1 MKEFLY
7 KNISNI
13 YHSYVEKNGT
23 MNGASSLLSIF
34 FGFVFMATFLL
45 FLVYLEKKW
54 GLNCNTYYMNMF
66 RIEFSRL
73 ERINLLPCAIP
84 PYLFGYLFTYF
95 FLTHNK
101 REEKI
106 YKMYDIC
113 DKKMGVLFF
122 FVYPYIPLVLLFIL
136 III

>member
-7 KNISNI
+7 KNLSNL
-13 YHSYVEKNGT
+13 YHTYVEKNGT
-23 MNGASSLLSIF
+23 INGASSLLSFF

-54 GLNCNTYYMNMF
+54 DLDCFSYYTSLF
-66 RIEFSRL
+66 RIEISQL
-73 ERINLLPCAIP
+73 ERINIMPSLIP
-84 PYLFGYLFTYF
+84 PYLLGYLCTYF

-106 YKMYDIC
+106 YNMYDIC
-113 DKKMGVLFF
+113 DKKMGILFF
-122 FVYPYIPLVLLFIL
+122 FLYAYIPLILLIIL

>member
-23 MNGASSLLSIF
+23 MSGASTLLSIF
-34 FGFVFMATFLL
+34 FGFVFMAAFLL

-66 RIEFSRL
+66 RIELSCL

-84 PYLFGYLFTYF
+84 PYLFGYLCTYF

-106 YKMYDIC
+106 YNMYDIC
-113 DKKMGVLFF
+113 DKKKGILFF
-122 FVYPYIPLVLLFIL
+122 FLYAYIPLILLIVL